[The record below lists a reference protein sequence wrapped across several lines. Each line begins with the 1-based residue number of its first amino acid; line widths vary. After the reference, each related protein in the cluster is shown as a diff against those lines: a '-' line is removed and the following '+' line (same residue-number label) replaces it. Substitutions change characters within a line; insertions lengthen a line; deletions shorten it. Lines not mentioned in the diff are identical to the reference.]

1 MVYLNSY
8 NVLKYEAPHSEH
20 PETKS
25 KLSRDKD
32 SCESCRSLQGFP
44 AATQFRLSTENEYLR
59 QTENHVTKDF
69 EYLLD
74 CPQ

>member
-25 KLSRDKD
+25 KL
-32 SCESCRSLQGFP
+32 ELF
-44 AATQFRLSTENEYLR
+44 LSITL
-59 QTENHVTKDF
+59 
-69 EYLLD
+69 
-74 CPQ
+74 